1 MLVFRIVSVR
11 AKYIMSKKLY
21 ILATSLVFSILF
33 PPLPLHG
40 KQLAFQKTK
49 LGTDIE
55 FQYRWIDNAE
65 LTSEI
70 EFKLSAKKL
79 NTKNHKRFVPDLA
92 QQYVYIELH
101 KEARKIDPREARVQI
116 SKLGQDI
123 QINVKSRSDKL
134 LSKWRQSMA
143 KSQNK
148 AFDQYL
154 DDNYYSRFQSY
165 LGQEA
170 VKPDHLRY
178 INENKASLLPIA
190 QAIYEMVPE
199 NSDSRE
205 YISLLLSWVQ
215 SIPYDELQDRMTSN
229 GAGYLPPLTVIANNI
244 GDCDS
249 KSVLMAS
256 LVRALLPDIQMVMVY
271 LPNHALLG
279 IKLPFRA
286 TEKTY
291 EIEGVDYTLMEPTGP
306 ATLPLSE
313 ISNRSARD
321 LASRMF
327 THEVVL

>member
-1 MLVFRIVSVR
+1 MCKDTYKLGNSLFILMLFLS
-11 AKYIMSKKLY
+11 M
-21 ILATSLVFSILF
+21 
-33 PPLPLHG
+33 PLHG
-40 KQLAFQKTK
+40 KQTAFSKTK
-49 LGTDIE
+49 DGAETV
-55 FQYRWIDNAE
+55 FHYRWDDE
-65 LTSEI
+65 LEQTSEI
-70 EFKLSAKKL
+70 KFKLATKQF
-79 NTKNHKRFVPDLA
+79 NVKNHKRFVPDLA

-116 SKLGQDI
+116 KKTGQDI

-134 LSKWRQSMA
+134 LRKWRQTMA
-143 KSQNK
+143 KSEES

-154 DDNYYSRFQSY
+154 NDNYYSRFQSY

-199 NSDSRE
+199 NSDSRD

-229 GAGYLPPLTVIANNI
+229 GAGYLPPLSVIANNK

-249 KSVLMAS
+249 KSVLMGS
-256 LVRALLPDIQMVMVY
+256 LVRALLPDIKMVMVY

-279 IKLPFRA
+279 IKLPFRPS
-286 TEKTY
+286 EKTY

-306 ATLPLSE
+306 ANMPLSE
-313 ISNRSARD
+313 ISTSSARD

-327 THEVVL
+327 SHEVVL